1 MATNSSTNYF
11 ISFVIDSYNNGIY
24 YSRKLPVETQ
34 PVLLKCSVMVNT
46 PELDSLGIHLWL
58 IITISMIQLLAN
70 QSYVN
75 EAALPSMTNL
85 L

>member
-1 MATNSSTNYF
+1 MATNSSTNSF
-11 ISFVIDSYNNGIY
+11 VSFVIDSYNNGIEY
-24 YSRKLPVETQ
+24 TRKLPVETQ

-58 IITISMIQLLAN
+58 ITISMIQLLAN

-75 EAALPSMTNL
+75 EAALPSTTNL